1 MTLKSA
7 SLWALVGTVMI
18 TALLVWR
25 LVFDVLNVLRDLL
38 PAVRLF
44 SSFIEAF
51 AWFTVALFFFVFYR
65 EQS

>member
-1 MTLKSA
+1 
-7 SLWALVGTVMI
+7 MI